1 MFSDNKNDKVA
12 YFGVWADAA
21 GDYRLRR
28 EALRL
33 CIEAACRCFDQD
45 MRASKDTQA
54 ALSYLGESIAR
65 AGVLSFRKALELPD
79 PYEREQAAQQACAS
93 IARCVLGRPLSE
105 GDWK

>member
-33 CIEAACRCFDQD
+33 CTEAANRCFDQD
-45 MRASKDTQA
+45 FRTCKEAPSEETFELRLRRPFHFERDMTM
-54 ALSYLGESIAR
+54 LSRRIFAR
-65 AGVLSFRKALELPD
+65 RKA
-79 PYEREQAAQQACAS
+79 QGGATGAQNF
-93 IARCVLGRPLSE
+93 
-105 GDWK
+105 